1 MKLDGLVELR
11 QKLKKPSRLAIK
23 TINTYMKRAFDSVDR
38 EMLFDLLEDSIR
50 PNDVRYN
57 KMHTESLRQC

>member
-57 KMHTESLRQC
+57 KMHTESLQQ

>member
-50 PNDVRYN
+50 PNDIRYN
-57 KMHTESLRQC
+57 KMHTESLQQ

>member
-23 TINTYMKRAFDSVDR
+23 TVSTYMKRAFDSVDR
-38 EMLFDLLEDSIR
+38 EMLFELLEDRIR
-50 PNDVRYN
+50 PNNIRYN
-57 KMHTESLRQC
+57 KMHAESLQQ

>member
-38 EMLFDLLEDSIR
+38 EMLFVLLEDSIR

-57 KMHTESLRQC
+57 KMLTESLQQ

>member
-11 QKLKKPSRLAIK
+11 QKLKKPIRLAIK
-23 TINTYMKRAFDSVDR
+23 TIHTYMQRAFDSVDR
-38 EMLFDLLEDSIR
+38 EMLFDLLEDRIR
-50 PNDVRYN
+50 PNDIRYY

>member
-23 TINTYMKRAFDSVDR
+23 TVSTYMKRAFDSVDR
-38 EMLFDLLEDSIR
+38 EMLFDLLEDRIR
-50 PNDVRYN
+50 PNDIRYY

>member
-38 EMLFDLLEDSIR
+38 EMLFVLLEDSIR

-57 KMHTESLRQC
+57 KMHTESLQQ

>member
-23 TINTYMKRAFDSVDR
+23 TVSTYMKRAYDSVDR
-38 EMLFDLLEDSIR
+38 GMLFELLEDRLR
-50 PNDVRYN
+50 PDNIRYN
-57 KMHTESLRQC
+57 EMHAESLQQ

>member
-57 KMHTESLRQC
+57 KMLTESLQQ